1 MVHRRLA
8 DIVQTHKILLNKPFS
23 YKLSP
28 FHFVFSFAIPL
39 HRLFMLSKD
48 KKMRPF
54 CNEREI
60 YKGENRGE
68 ISNRNVRLNG
78 AYYVF
83 LFHGC
88 QINNGVNCAKFCL
101 IFVDIQHF
109 MLFVVAV
116 GVV

>member
-1 MVHRRLA
+1 MGWQSKLTTQTQGSLKTVYALSRNKTVFRLPCWL
-8 DIVQTHKILLNKPFS
+8 DVGKKIRS
-23 YKLSP
+23 
-28 FHFVFSFAIPL
+28 
-39 HRLFMLSKD
+39 
-48 KKMRPF
+48 F

-68 ISNRNVRLNG
+68 ISNRNARLNG

-88 QINNGVNCAKFCL
+88 QINNGANCAKFCL

>member
-1 MVHRRLA
+1 MRWVGNGWMVHRRLA

-68 ISNRNVRLNG
+68 ISNRYVRLNG

-88 QINNGVNCAKFCL
+88 QTNNWADCA
-101 IFVDIQHF
+101 
-109 MLFVVAV
+109 
-116 GVV
+116 